1 MSTPFY
7 DLASL
12 VVVPSGYKSGKV
24 YAQKPLT
31 TDGQL
36 TFTRASSAT
45 RVGPNGLIEKVRTN
59 LVPDGLLFNTS
70 TGVLYTTVTSDS
82 PISGVSS
89 TRITKNEAAG
99 TLRYGQQVC
108 STPSIASNTIH
119 TISRFFKYD
128 GFNTTTSL
136 EFNNG
141 GQWGVS
147 WRQDIDIASTGV
159 TLQAPSSCTSK
170 ITNVGSG
177 WYRVDVTIATGTVT
191 VGGPATYLLKVAS
204 ALSTGQGF
212 LTAAPQLET
221 GDIATDYIPTTTAA
235 VSVGPVSGLPRLD
248 YLNSTCGKLILEP
261 QRTNAAQYSEQL
273 NNAAWTKNGVS
284 VTANSAVSPDG
295 YTNADKIVE
304 TATTGPHGLTPTY
317 PIANSTT
324 YTFSIFAKKA
334 ENDYFIMNIYTGVSS
349 TFTSFN
355 VANGTI
361 GTTGAGATAK
371 IENYANGWYRCSLT
385 VATAATGTPNI
396 FMWTA
401 RANDAI
407 EYTGN
412 GTNGTFLYGCQLEA
426 GAYATSYIPTLGAS
440 VTRVADAASKT
451 GISSLIGQTEGTA
464 LLDFQFNG
472 TQECIL
478 MDIAATGLSPQ
489 NRIILYNIGNNTINL
504 VIFTANAQQASIL
517 SSAYAVGQRI
527 KVGVGYKVNDFV
539 LYINGVQIGT
549 DNSGTVPATSRVDI
563 GNRQDAGFPAPIS
576 VNQTLLFTTRLTN
589 AQLAEL
595 TAL

>member
-24 YAQKPLT
+24 YAQKPQT

-36 TFTRASSAT
+36 AFTRASSAS
-45 RVGPNGLIEKVRTN
+45 RVASNGLIEKVRTN
-59 LVPDGLLFNTS
+59 LFLRSEELDNAAWTKADTTIVANAVANPLNGAVTADKITDSSTATAARYFFQSPASSGTIYTSSGYFKKAEYNFVTLHAFGLNGAVFNLD
-70 TGVLYTTVTSDS
+70 TGVKVSQSGGVGNITS
-82 PISGVSS
+82 
-89 TRITKNEAAG
+89 
-99 TLRYGQQVC
+99 
-108 STPSIASNTIH
+108 
-119 TISRFFKYD
+119 
-128 GFNTTTSL
+128 
-136 EFNNG
+136 
-141 GQWGVS
+141 
-147 WRQDIDIASTGV
+147 
-159 TLQAPSSCTSK
+159 
-170 ITNVGSG
+170 VGNG
-177 WYRVDVTIATGTVT
+177 WYRCTFSFTAGGSAVFFSQSPAGNISYAGTA
-191 VGGPATYLLKVAS
+191 GSGIFAF
-204 ALSTGQGF
+204 GC
-212 LTAAPQLET
+212 QLET

-248 YLNSTCGKLILEP
+248 YLNSTCPRLILEG

-273 NNAAWTKNGVS
+273 NNAAWAKNGVS

-304 TATTGPHGLTPTY
+304 DATTGPHGLTPTY
-317 PIANSTT
+317 SIANSTT

-451 GISSLIGQTEGTA
+451 GISSLIGQTEGVMFVDINRNYITSSYDRYFAVDDADATIYRTGIYLFPEPSIDGRIYLSIRNNNTA
-464 LLDFQFNG
+464 IYEYTYNNTTMARLKIAMAYKSGDIVYYING
-472 TQECIL
+472 TQV
-478 MDIAATGLSPQ
+478 ATSSATFTFAHTLS
-489 NRIILYNIGNNTINL
+489 R
-504 VIFTANAQQASIL
+504 VL
-517 SSAYAVGQRI
+517 SSGVGQ
-527 KVGVGYKVNDFV
+527 
-539 LYINGVQIGT
+539 
-549 DNSGTVPATSRVDI
+549 
-563 GNRQDAGFPAPIS
+563 S
-576 VNQTLLFTTRLTN
+576 VNQTLLFNTRLTN

-595 TAL
+595 TTL